1 MFHCVGKDIVISVS
15 LAIFSAIAA
24 AAAAAEDAVVPV
36 CKNPLRSP
44 IGPKMSSNIMH

>member
-15 LAIFSAIAA
+15 LAIFSAIA